1 MEDLAWRVRLSV
13 LWFILEAAM
22 IIFGT
27 LELEEPGFIEKMI
40 AGTAGSPATP
50 EQMLA
55 LTGMLLIPLVM
66 AFLSQTLKD
75 RMNRWANIVM
85 GAVFAI
91 LSVLTPLDY
100 LANQSAY
107 SGYATLIGITEF
119 MVAALVIWYA
129 YKWPKEKA

>member
-1 MEDLAWRVRLSV
+1 
-13 LWFILEAAM
+13 
-22 IIFGT
+22 
-27 LELEEPGFIEKMI
+27 
-40 AGTAGSPATP
+40 
-50 EQMLA
+50 
-55 LTGMLLIPLVM
+55 
-66 AFLSQTLKD
+66 
-75 RMNRWANIVM
+75 MNRWANIVM

-119 MVAALVIWYA
+119 MVAALVIWHA